1 VNLNR
6 LSLKDKK
13 IFTKYLAQRESELSV
28 YAFANIYIWKDL
40 FDIYW
45 EIFDDNLCIFFK
57 DKIGCF
63 LYLSPLGKNRN
74 PEIIKKIFLV
84 LDNSNKNK
92 DFSHL
97 ENIEEKDLSFYQR
110 LGYVTKIKS
119 YDYLCLREDLVGLG
133 GNRLKS
139 KRASYNYF
147 IKHYKSEYLPFSL
160 RYKNECLKLYQV
172 WMEEK
177 KNKIKDLIYQG
188 MLEDSKNCL
197 KILLRDYRHLDIA
210 GRVVKI
216 DKEIKGFT
224 FGFKL
229 NKDTFCILYEI
240 TDLSIK
246 GLAQFIFRRFC
257 AELKDFKFINIMDDS
272 GLENLKK
279 TKLSYQP
286 IRLIPSFMVKR

>member
-1 VNLNR
+1 MNLNR

-13 IFTKYLAQRESELSV
+13 IFNKYLRQREFELSV
-28 YAFANIYIWKDL
+28 YSFQNIYIWKDL

-45 EIFDDNLCIFFK
+45 EIFEDNLCVFFK

-63 LYLSPLGKNRN
+63 LYLGPLGKNKN
-74 PEIIKKIFLV
+74 PEVIKKIFLV
-84 LDNSNKNK
+84 LDNFNKHK

-97 ENIEEKDLSFYQR
+97 ENIEERDLSFYQD
-110 LGYVTKIKS
+110 LGLVTKIKS
-119 YDYLCLREDLVGLG
+119 YDYLCLRENLGCLVG
-133 GNRLKS
+133 NRFKS
-139 KRASYNYF
+139 KRASCNYF
-147 IKHYKSEYLPFSL
+147 IKHYKFEYLAFSL

-172 WMEEK
+172 WMEQK
-177 KNKIKDLIYQG
+177 KNKIKDPIYQG
-188 MLEDSKNCL
+188 MLKDSKNCL
-197 KILLRDYRHLDIA
+197 KILLRDYQYLDIT

-224 FGFKL
+224 FGYKL

-257 AELKDFKFINIMDDS
+257 AELEDFKFINIMDDS

-286 IRLIPSFMVKR
+286 IKLIPSFMVKR